1 MLLPSL
7 IPAFLFFFTF
17 LFYLLT
23 HCATFNINDSGE
35 TIMVCDQLTISHSP
49 GYPLHTLWGRVNCLL
64 PLGQPMLRVTFSSMV
79 TATLAVVF
87 VYWVLKMLFQRI
99 FMPIDQI
106 DTMTEDQNLGPGCG
120 RSRRCLAP

>member
-23 HCATFNINDSGE
+23 GCASFNINDSGE

-64 PLGQPMLRVTFSSMV
+64 PLGQPMMRVTFSSMI

-99 FMPIDQI
+99 FLPLDQVDNMP
-106 DTMTEDQNLGPGCG
+106 EDQKPGPW
-120 RSRRCLAP
+120 